1 MKKVTIGLSALLI
14 GLVAISGIVFAFG
27 SGFPGFGLNSESR
40 EAIQQAIE
48 SNNYT
53 AWKEAMI
60 ATLTQE
66 NFDKLVER
74 YKAMSERKELQDTVR
89 QAIEAGDYEVYKQ
102 AVENLVGS
110 YKVISEEDFNAMVER
125 YNTTASGGGFGPQ
138 GGFDYRMRGFGRHL
152 MP

>member
-1 MKKVTIGLSALLI
+1 MKKVTVGLAALLI
-14 GLVAISGIVFAFG
+14 GLVAISGTVFAFG
-27 SGFPGFGLNSESR
+27 GGFFGFGLNSENR

-48 SNNYT
+48 ANDYN

-66 NFDKLVER
+66 NFDKLAER
-74 YKAMSERKELQDTVR
+74 YKAMSERKELQDAVR
-89 QAIEAGDYEVYKQ
+89 QAIEAGNYEAYKQ

-125 YNTTASGGGFGPQ
+125 FNTTASGGGFGPQ
-138 GGFDYRMRGFGRHL
+138 GGFGYRMRGFGRHY

>member
-1 MKKVTIGLSALLI
+1 MSALII
-14 GLVAISGIVFAFG
+14 GLVATAGIAFAFMG
-27 SGFPGFGLNSESR
+27 GLTSENK
-40 EAIQQAIE
+40 EAIMNAIE
-48 SNNYT
+48 ANDYN

-74 YKAMSERKELQDTVR
+74 YKTMSERKQLQDAAR
-89 QAIEAGDYEVYKQ
+89 QAIEAGDYEAYKQ

-110 YKVISEEDFNAMVER
+110 YKVISEEDFNAMAER
-125 YNTTASGGGFGPQ
+125 YNTTASGGGFGSQ
-138 GGFDYRMRGFGRHL
+138 GGFGYRMRGFGRHL

>member
-1 MKKVTIGLSALLI
+1 MKKLTLILSALLI
-14 GLVAISGIVFAFG
+14 GLVAISGTVFAFG
-27 SGFPGFGLNSESR
+27 SGFPGFGLNFESR

-48 SNNYT
+48 ANDYN

-60 ATLTQE
+60 ATMTQE

-74 YKAMSERKELQDTVR
+74 YKAMSERKEMQNAVR

-138 GGFDYRMRGFGRHL
+138 GGFVYHRGGFGKHY